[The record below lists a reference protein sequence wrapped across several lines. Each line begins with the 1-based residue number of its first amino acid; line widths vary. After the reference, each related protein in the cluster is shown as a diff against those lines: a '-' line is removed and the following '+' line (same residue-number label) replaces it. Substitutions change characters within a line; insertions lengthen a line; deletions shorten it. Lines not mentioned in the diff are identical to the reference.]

1 VIGIGGPESSF
12 MPIDSVP
19 YRSSSLLQHAPN
31 LVKQGSLERKKSG
44 HNPCFDVGKMF
55 LGHYHETKTHSS
67 KMSFSTN
74 TRKIPV
80 HFFFIRFLSSRA
92 AGVSSYRLG

>member
-1 VIGIGGPESSF
+1 
-12 MPIDSVP
+12 
-19 YRSSSLLQHAPN
+19 
-31 LVKQGSLERKKSG
+31 
-44 HNPCFDVGKMF
+44 MF